1 MQHHAIRRARSVLA
15 IILLPVLAAGCS
27 RAAEEL
33 AVQAQPAPGEVV
45 VDQRGALTVI
55 DVEVDRLANATEV
68 AFAELG
74 IAFEQREVESDGI
87 EMQGRDRDQ
96 KVEVDIERE
105 MDEALT
111 EVRVSV
117 TRDGITFD
125 GARSA
130 EILRRILA
138 RSR

>member
-1 MQHHAIRRARSVLA
+1 MQHHRSRTVRSLLA
-15 IILLPVLAAGCS
+15 VILLPVLATGCS
-27 RAAEEL
+27 RTAEEL

-45 VDQRGALTVI
+45 VDQRGARTVV

-105 MDEALT
+105 MDESLT
-111 EVRVSV
+111 EVRVAV

-130 EILRRILA
+130 EILRRILE